1 MFLELLE
8 QQPDFVTVRA
18 GTKIF
23 QQGDRGT
30 VMYGVVR
37 GAVDIYIE
45 NVVLEIVGAG
55 MVFGEMALI
64 DDDVRSASASARTE
78 CRLVLI
84 DSATFDA
91 LTASNPRFARDL
103 MKIMARRLR
112 HMNRMAIE
120 ENSPNYQD

>member
-8 QQPDFVTVRA
+8 QQPDFVTVPA

-30 VMYGVVR
+30 VMYGVAR

-91 LTASNPRFARDL
+91 LTTTSPRFARDL

-112 HMNRMAIE
+112 HMNMMAIE
-120 ENSPNYQD
+120 ENSPDYQD